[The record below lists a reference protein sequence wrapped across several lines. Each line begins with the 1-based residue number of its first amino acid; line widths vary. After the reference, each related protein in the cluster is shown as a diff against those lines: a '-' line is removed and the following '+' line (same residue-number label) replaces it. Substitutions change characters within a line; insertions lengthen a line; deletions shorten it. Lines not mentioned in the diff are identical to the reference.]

1 MDREFDEELI
11 TWTKNAVIHFDK
23 LGWFTDKEFSFFDL
37 NSFLDRDTVAIS
49 DLPSDQL
56 DFLVEK
62 ALDDLLIYEFLE
74 KYVHDALKNSLE
86 IPTAVLNLCANV
98 FCGNIQR
105 PRKPRSNKKDMED
118 YTLLLIAEVLAAK
131 FQINKSRNDASQGAA
146 CAFDYLE
153 LCLRELK
160 RTNALSANMTR
171 TFNSLSRL
179 RSSKEKV
186 AQRVDDTLRLIG
198 PIAQKR

>member
-1 MDREFDEELI
+1 MTRKFDVEI
-11 TWTKNAVIHFDK
+11 TRWTKDALIHFDK

-37 NSFLDRDTVAIS
+37 NSFLDRDRIIIG

-56 DFLVEK
+56 EYLIEK
-62 ALDDLLIYEFLE
+62 ALDDRLIYEFLE
-74 KYVHDALKNSLE
+74 EYVHDALENSLE
-86 IPTAVLNLCANV
+86 IPAEILNLCANV

-105 PRKPRSNKKDMED
+105 PRKHRSNKKDMED
-118 YTLLLIAEVLAAK
+118 YTLLLIAEVLAVK
-131 FQINKSRNDASQGAA
+131 FQITKSRNDASQGAA

-160 RTNALSANMTR
+160 RTNALSANITR

-179 RSSKEKV
+179 RSSKERV
-186 AQRVDDTLRLIG
+186 AQRVDDTLHLIG
-198 PIAQKR
+198 PIAPKR